1 MIGELSLLPSRRAI
15 RRLDVAA
22 ATTVVTFLVLGVFAG
37 IQMLRLSELSNS
49 LRDAA
54 MAIDQT
60 GQALATIAELPVV
73 GPPVAPLADSV
84 SRTAVSTRLS
94 AEEAAGAVKTL
105 AIIVGLAIA
114 LVPMPLLAGYLPL
127 RATRSREQRGLRR
140 KLADGTGVDPM
151 LVAHLA
157 HGAVSRLPYSRLR
170 QISRD
175 PWGDLASGRHE
186 HLAAAELRR
195 LGVPVPAA
203 WEARTTAGTGP
214 GGP

>member
-15 RRLDVAA
+15 RRLDIAA
-22 ATTVVTFLVLGVFAG
+22 ATTAVTFLALGVFAG
-37 IQMLRLSELSNS
+37 IQMLRLSELSSS

-54 MAIDQT
+54 VAIEQT

-84 SRTAVSTRLS
+84 TQTAVSTRMN
-94 AEEAAGAVKTL
+94 AEEAAGAVKLL
-105 AIIVGLAIA
+105 AVIVGLAVA
-114 LVPMPLLAGYLPL
+114 LIPMPLLAGYLPL
-127 RATRSREQRGLRR
+127 RKSRLREQRGLRR
-140 KLADGTGVDPM
+140 KLAAGDDVDPM

-175 PWGDLASGRHE
+175 PWSDLAAGRHE

-203 WEARTTAGTGP
+203 WEAKSTTGTGP